1 MAFVYDKVSDNTASS
16 EPKPSKFQSG
26 HKVVKKGSKHLTFCV
41 CDIQSDVMHRNYP
54 KHTLFENH
62 WFRYIIWAPDL
73 RNHQKLTDSSRFV
86 IKRTECAAKCLIIGI
101 CSSLVIFRYL
111 MFLTWV
117 ISVTSTS
124 QFYCRGESFT
134 NKSELVHH
142 TVYRSNGSAF
152 SHLLTDRA
160 EGVDPSFP
168 TLRSAWP

>member
-1 MAFVYDKVSDNTASS
+1 
-16 EPKPSKFQSG
+16 
-26 HKVVKKGSKHLTFCV
+26 
-41 CDIQSDVMHRNYP
+41 MHRNYP

-168 TLRSAWP
+168 TLRSACKMSALLRLPYIFISNNQVFLWFLERNQENFSKKHSSLL